1 MTNETGD
8 FPAMFD
14 YNQLTPEIPGGILT
28 SGCLNENQKV
38 HRQKKLQTNPDFM
51 ESSSSDFQSFR

>member
-1 MTNETGD
+1 MKQGISHS
-8 FPAMFD
+8 AMFD

-38 HRQKKLQTNPDFM
+38 HPAKEASNKSRFHGVII
-51 ESSSSDFQSFR
+51 FRFPEF